1 MALKTE
7 SNIPFDQVRAW
18 LFDLDGTLMD
28 TDDQS
33 VEALARRLGFLGER
47 RARRLAR
54 RAVMF
59 GETPLNA
66 AATTLD
72 ALGLDTLVFSRE
84 KRLHGTTPYDFRIMA
99 GVKPLLT
106 TLAGRLPLAVVSTR
120 SAAASR
126 AFLAQ
131 HDLSGLF
138 TVVVT
143 RESTP
148 RLKPHP
154 APVRFAA
161 QALGVPVEACV
172 MVGDTPPDIRAAR
185 RAGAWAVGVLCGF
198 GEERELRRAGAHLI
212 LSSTADLLPLL
223 SSLLLPNS

>member
-33 VEALARRLGFLGER
+33 VETLARWLGFLGAA

-59 GETPLNA
+59 GEMPLNA
-66 AATTLD
+66 AATALDTLGLD
-72 ALGLDTLVFSRE
+72 ALAFAVG
-84 KRLHGTTPYDFRIMA
+84 KRLHGNTRYDFRIIA

-106 TLAGRLPLAVVSTR
+106 TLARHFPLAVVSTR
-120 SAAASR
+120 SAEASR

-131 HDLSGLF
+131 YDLTRLF
-138 TVVVT
+138 TAVVT

-161 QALGVPVEACV
+161 QALGVPVETCV

-198 GEERELRRAGAHLI
+198 GEEEELRLAGAHLV
-212 LSSTADLLPLL
+212 LPSTADLLPLL
-223 SSLLLPNS
+223 SSFLTPHS

>member
-1 MALKTE
+1 MALNSS

-33 VEALARRLGFLGER
+33 VESLARWLGFLGKR
-47 RARRLAR
+47 RAQRLAR
-54 RAVMF
+54 CAVMF

-66 AATTLD
+66 IATALDMLKLD
-72 ALGLDTLVFSRE
+72 AVAFAVE
-84 KRLHGTTPYDFRIMA
+84 KRLHGNTPYDFRIIA

-106 TLAGRLPLAVVSTR
+106 TLAGHFPLAVVSTR
-120 SAAASR
+120 SAVASR
-126 AFLAQ
+126 AFLTQ
-131 HDLSGLF
+131 YDLTGLF

-154 APVRFAA
+154 APVRYAA
-161 QALGVPVEACV
+161 QALGIPVEACV

-212 LSSTADLLPLL
+212 LPSTADLLPLL
-223 SSLLLPNS
+223 F

>member
-1 MALKTE
+1 MTT
-7 SNIPFDQVRAW
+7 SPNIPFDQVRAW

-33 VEALARRLGFLGER
+33 VEALARRLGFLGEH

-66 AATTLD
+66 AATALD
-72 ALGLDTLVFSRE
+72 TVGLDTLVFSME
-84 KRLHGTTPYDFRIMA
+84 KRLHGNAPYDFRIIA

-106 TLAGRLPLAVVSTR
+106 TLARRFPLAVVSTR

-131 HDLSGLF
+131 HDLAGLF

-161 QALGVPVEACV
+161 QALGIPVEACL

-212 LSSTADLLPLL
+212 LPSTADLLPLL
-223 SSLLLPNS
+223 SSLLTLDS